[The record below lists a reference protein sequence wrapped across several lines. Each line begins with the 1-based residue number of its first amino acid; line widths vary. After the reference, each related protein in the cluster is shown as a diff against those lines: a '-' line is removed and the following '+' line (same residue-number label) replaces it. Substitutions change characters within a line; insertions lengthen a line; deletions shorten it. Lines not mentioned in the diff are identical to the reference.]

1 MHDGHDG
8 PHGGTVARRAAR
20 LRRLTHRWRPL
31 RAGGV
36 RKTSFKQVID
46 NTTDPAM
53 IFHGKAVAQRS
64 SRPSIKLEDV
74 GSNPTGLAALVVEE
88 RRLASV
94 RPGRA
99 EGGAALG
106 GPGTGDGPVEW

>member
-1 MHDGHDG
+1 MARGRG
-8 PHGGTVARRAAR
+8 FVMVRRPAGGAPGAGGT
-20 LRRLTHRWRPL
+20 
-31 RAGGV
+31 

-46 NTTDPAM
+46 TAADPAM

-106 GPGTGDGPVEW
+106 EPGTGDGPVEW

>member
-1 MHDGHDG
+1 M
-8 PHGGTVARRAAR
+8 
-20 LRRLTHRWRPL
+20 
-31 RAGGV
+31 
-36 RKTSFKQVID
+36 ID
-46 NTTDPAM
+46 IVSDPAM

-64 SRPSIKLEDV
+64 SRPRIKPEDV
-74 GSNPTGLAALVVEE
+74 GSNPTGLATLVVEE

-106 GPGTGDGPVEW
+106 DPDTGDGPVEW

>member
-1 MHDGHDG
+1 MVDPDLVSVESRRPRG
-8 PHGGTVARRAAR
+8 PRGRPSPVDEAGAAAR
-20 LRRLTHRWRPL
+20 GSRGHLCG
-31 RAGGV
+31 GGV
-36 RKTSFKQVID
+36 QRAPVKQMID
-46 NTTDPAM
+46 NAADPAM

-88 RRLASV
+88 RRLAPV

-99 EGGAALG
+99 EGGAA
-106 GPGTGDGPVEW
+106 P